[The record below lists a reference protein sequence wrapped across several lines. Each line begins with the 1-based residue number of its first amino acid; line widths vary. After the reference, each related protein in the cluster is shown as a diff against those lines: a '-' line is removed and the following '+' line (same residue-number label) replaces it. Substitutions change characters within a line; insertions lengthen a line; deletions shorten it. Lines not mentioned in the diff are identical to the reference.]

1 MKITIKTDDTLTTIA
16 VEGRVD
22 TFTAPEFDSQT
33 AGVPAPGF
41 SGDIVIDCAG
51 MEYISSAG
59 LRSFITLLKR
69 ATAEGCGL
77 TVTNLNDA
85 IRTVFDM
92 TGFTQ
97 IFKIE

>member
-1 MKITIKTDDTLTTIA
+1 MKLNIKNEDNLTTIA

-22 TFTAPEFDSQT
+22 TFTAPEFDSLT
-33 AGVPAPGF
+33 ADIPAQGF
-41 SGDIVIDCAG
+41 TGDILIDCAD

-69 ATAEGCGL
+69 ANAAGCRL
-77 TVTNLNDA
+77 TVENLNDA

-92 TGFTQ
+92 TGFTR
-97 IFKIE
+97 IFKIK

>member
-1 MKITIKTDDTLTTIA
+1 MNLNIDQKENLTVIA

-22 TFTAPEFDSQT
+22 TFTSPDFDART
-33 AGVPAPGF
+33 AGIPAEGF
-41 SGDIVIDCAG
+41 RGDIVIDCAK

-69 ATAEGCGL
+69 ANAAGC
-77 TVTNLNDA
+77 TMAVENLNDA

-97 IFKIE
+97 IFKIR

>member
-1 MKITIKTDDTLTTIA
+1 MKLNIDQKENLTVIA

-22 TFTAPEFDSQT
+22 TF
-33 AGVPAPGF
+33 
-41 SGDIVIDCAG
+41 SGDLVIDCAG

-97 IFKIE
+97 IFKIR